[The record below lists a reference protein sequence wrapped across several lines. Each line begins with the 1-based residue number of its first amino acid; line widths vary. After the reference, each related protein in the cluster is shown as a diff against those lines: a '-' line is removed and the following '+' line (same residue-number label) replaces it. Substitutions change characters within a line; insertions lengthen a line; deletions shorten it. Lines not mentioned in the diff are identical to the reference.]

1 MRGERWRFRGPGG
14 RRLPLTSYLLPLTSY
29 LLPLTSC
36 GVTPLTNK
44 LRVGEEPFVIAVG
57 EGADSATDLFAAS
70 AGGGTFVR
78 LTFTRAEE
86 LAPRLSPGGTSVAF
100 LRRAEPMSD
109 RWSLVVLDLL
119 TNREEMAPVP
129 QGAGKPQAIGW
140 NQDGS
145 QVVVRTWGHLAS
157 PAPPRALWLRVVP
170 LDSSAWADSL
180 TAQLLGEPPAARV
193 GVCKVPDTGYCIFA
207 ANGETTKLDSGVTDP
222 IRWGPD
228 SLAYVTDSGLLV
240 RPLAGG
246 RPRRPNWTAQP
257 SRLRNFTYH
266 PGKSVSSPP

>member
-1 MRGERWRFRGPGG
+1 MG
-14 RRLPLTSYLLPLTSY
+14 RMFGFSLFTFHFSLF
-29 LLPLTSC
+29 TSC

-44 LRVGEEPFVIAVG
+44 IRVGEEPFVIAVG
-57 EGADSATDLFAAS
+57 EGSDSATDLFAAPAS
-70 AGGGTFVR
+70 GGSFVR

-86 LAPRLSPGGTSVAF
+86 LAPRLSPRGSSVAF
-100 LRRAEPMSD
+100 LRRAEPSSD

-119 TNREEMAPVP
+119 TNREETAPIP
-129 QGAGKPQAIGW
+129 QGAGKPQATGW
-140 NQDGS
+140 TADGS
-145 QVVVRTWGHLAS
+145 QVLVKTWGQLAS

-180 TAQLLGEPPAARV
+180 TGQLLGEPPSARV

-207 ANGETTKLDSGVTDP
+207 ANGEMTRLDSGVTDP

-228 SLAYVTDSGLLV
+228 SLAYITASGLLI

-246 RPRRPNWTAQP
+246 RARLPNWSAQP
-257 SRLRNFTYH
+257 SRLRDFTYH
-266 PGKSVSSPP
+266 PGKSVSSQP